1 MLQDIALCLK
11 AISNGD
17 APEMRMWDSPA
28 ATGFLRSVLI
38 YLTELDK
45 GQTGWEW
52 ETYFGF
58 DIAYFHFFPS
68 KLGQYF
74 N

>member
-1 MLQDIALCLK
+1 
-11 AISNGD
+11 
-17 APEMRMWDSPA
+17 MWDSPA
-28 ATGFLRSVLI
+28 ATSFLRSVLI